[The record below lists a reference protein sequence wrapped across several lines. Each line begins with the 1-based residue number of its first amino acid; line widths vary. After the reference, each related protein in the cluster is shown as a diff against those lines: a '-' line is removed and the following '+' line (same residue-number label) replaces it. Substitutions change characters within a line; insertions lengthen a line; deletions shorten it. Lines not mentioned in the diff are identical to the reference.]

1 VFMRDGKGVVPVVQ
15 VKKKDIKKKF
25 VFRD

>member
-1 VFMRDGKGVVPVVQ
+1 MRDGKGVVPVVQ